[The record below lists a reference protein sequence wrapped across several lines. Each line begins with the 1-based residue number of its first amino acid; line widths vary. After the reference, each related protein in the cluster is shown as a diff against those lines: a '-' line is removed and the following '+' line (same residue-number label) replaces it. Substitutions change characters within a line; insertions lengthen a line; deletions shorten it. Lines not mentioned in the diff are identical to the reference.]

1 MVGSHSKIIHDK
13 LGIGYGH
20 TLSDQIARMLLTQAF
35 SRQDKIVD
43 RHDTASQARFQTAE
57 VSIAGKYYERSSQ
70 LTVSRSD

>member
-1 MVGSHSKIIHDK
+1 MVGSHSKIIYDK

-35 SRQDKIVD
+35 SHQDEIVD

-57 VSIAGKYYERSSQ
+57 VSIAGKYLKEA
-70 LTVSRSD
+70 LN